1 MVIILIKLLLVDDE
15 ENTREGIYSVIP
27 WNTLGVDQIMT
38 ADNGI
43 NGVEVAKEFWPDI
56 LLTDVRMPRMDG
68 IGMAFEIRRF
78 IPDCHIIF
86 MSGYSDKEYLKSAIA
101 LSATAYIEKPL
112 DIAELREVIARTVS
126 IIAAKRQE
134 LKQTQKINQ
143 MLNMSI
149 PALKNQLAV
158 SLLRKSA
165 ARGTAR
171 DYLHIVFPALTYR
184 EPFAT
189 VLISLLDE
197 EPIPSENT
205 PKLVCEMLEKQ
216 LGLAGIESLVGIKD
230 DQTIVAHL
238 CLQRGE
244 ETVTLEEVRRLC
256 IKWKEMLESLCRF
269 MLVIGD
275 PAAHVLEVCESY
287 NSAVITLQKAFYYQ
301 PCEVLCSGGATGEIY
316 RFQDATMDKFSALMK
331 EGEPERAESF
341 ICNLTDEI
349 RRCDS
354 TPVSLVKDFYAKL
367 FYIIPSPRGI
377 YGEQK
382 ESERD
387 LIFHSIF
394 LTEIETLLL
403 ERIRGYFSSEN
414 RLYANPMIEK
424 IERYISKFYG
434 DPGLSL
440 TTIAAELNL
449 SSSYL
454 CVLFKKETGMTLNHF
469 ITQYR
474 MEQAKQAL
482 VQDDAKIKRIA
493 NAVGYN
499 DCNYFIK
506 AFKKANGVT
515 PMEYR
520 EMKMSGKEQIE

>member
-1 MVIILIKLLLVDDE
+1 MAKRVIV
-15 ENTREGIYSVIP
+15 G
-27 WNTLGVDQIMT
+27 
-38 ADNGI
+38 
-43 NGVEVAKEFWPDI
+43 
-56 LLTDVRMPRMDG
+56 
-68 IGMAFEIRRF
+68 
-78 IPDCHIIF
+78 
-86 MSGYSDKEYLKSAIA
+86 
-101 LSATAYIEKPL
+101 
-112 DIAELREVIARTVS
+112 
-126 IIAAKRQE
+126 IIAAAVVVLLILAHGIPIVVASILLALGVQYE
-134 LKQTQKINQ
+134 LTKTIKLSGVNIVE
-143 MLNMSI
+143 
-149 PALKNQLAV
+149 PVTYGYTAL
-158 SLLRKSA
+158 
-165 ARGTAR
+165 
-171 DYLHIVFPALTYR
+171 VFPAYYFFGLPGVFLLLTLAVILVFVCDVVFKKYNFDNTMASVFTLIYPQLFFVFLYMVILVEDHEISR
-184 EPFAT
+184 LILTATITCSVCTDTFAYFIGNFFGKHKLCPVISPNKT
-189 VLISLLDE
+189 IEGAIGGIFGGVVGVIVVALLFDQGRIHLLEYGVLAFI
-197 EPIPSENT
+197 N
-205 PKLVCEMLEKQ
+205 
-216 LGLAGIESLVGIKD
+216 
-230 DQTIVAHL
+230 
-238 CLQRGE
+238 
-244 ETVTLEEVRRLC
+244 